1 MSKLFKYFFL
11 FTAIV
16 LPLTESRSEDNSEA
30 ATSTGEP
37 LVWFQPHRDPSK
49 KKTGASSSSDALIHL
64 VDPDFDPN
72 ADMQGGNPDA
82 EITPAPTQTVHP
94 VVSATSS
101 SSSSSSL
108 AASSSYR
115 SAAPRL
121 PALDEHMLMRSSQPQ
136 LSQEQPSSTSTA
148 ASHVF
153 HPHSLTNDPGSD
165 HMVRS
170 ASLSSLKGDDS
181 PMYYRAP
188 EIVPLPRSLTRVY
201 EDHALSDESIV
212 DPRHKPY
219 GRDFSKPGKS
229 VVNPILWQWLTDTQT
244 FWRNFNEA
252 HRELKAAQR
261 KFEQKEEEG
270 NKLPI
275 FPEKVDLSASSSS
288 ILGQWKMTP
297 DEKVAAS
304 YQRAKARKEVA
315 EAAYQ
320 ILADEAQR
328 RHPSLS
334 LDDII
339 NKLAC
344 GTLATADAS
353 ILHRKE
359 SSPLTRE
366 KSAFKAFVIDP
377 FDLKISLGSLTNR
390 LERIERENEA
400 LIFLNRIYKQEIL
413 DRVGGWRIAAWK
425 EWLNLNKKEGPLHAV
440 IDSLLKK
447 FPFKSLTRWNRDLS
461 TNKGVVMA
469 ALHRDERGTHVWKR
483 WLQHVQKYVT
493 PFERNFQSSSS
504 AMQKLD
510 EQYRN
515 LPKDFTPGGEP
526 ILGES
531 VDRGN
536 FSQKVYDGLD
546 ITDADWGD
554 CEDADLRPSNDQ
566 NLQAQRLVRQRM
578 YTNKKGD
585 VVPFYPMKDN
595 DNAGD
600 ATRDD
605 YRKLI
610 ETIRDVRDEVNAGTG
625 LVANSLADKWT
636 ATPKKYNPM
645 VRSFRSFKS
654 LEFHRTIYKDVLRQL
669 HLKLKPVMIGCG
681 DGLTK
686 PHEPQPTD
694 DPIIFPYIYDQ
705 IKDYNVLCT
714 KMEFLLESNRNLWRQ
729 ITSSQGSWTYIP
741 SAWEFVVFT
750 KPEKPKTDMIKFGV
764 ADPQLETFDLR
775 KSDLTDEELLV
786 KWPTTEGLKGIFHW
800 CKTLDLSHNKLSNPS
815 SAIDF
820 TNLTT
825 LYANDNNLGGL
836 FFLEKSWG
844 QLERLSVAHNRIVH
858 FPQLTGVTTH
868 FLQYLDI
875 SHNKLVDLTSV
886 GKMIQLFELDVS
898 GNPVITL
905 TGLGELRNLQVLRAH
920 NCELTG
926 NWDIIMPPI
935 PELSEFDAR
944 KNPRLVMLPYD
955 DTQQDDDSI
964 PQVAPDVVQA
974 NDNKFNGFY
983 PHLAR
988 FKVGDNTELEAKKPH
1003 LVKLSDLLIGKR
1015 MLQRA
1020 RDLNQ

>member
-1 MSKLFKYFFL
+1 MNKLFKYFLL
-11 FTAIV
+11 FTAV
-16 LPLTESRSEDNSEA
+16 LLSLAESKA
-30 ATSTGEP
+30 ADSSDESHAPQAPITWNHVRRTSQGLP
-37 LVWFQPHRDPSK
+37 Q
-49 KKTGASSSSDALIHL
+49 ASSSSDAIIQL
-64 VDPDFDPN
+64 VDPDDVDLT
-72 ADMQGGNPDA
+72 ASRQKD
-82 EITPAPTQTVHP
+82 HP
-94 VVSATSS
+94 MVSAASS
-101 SSSSSSL
+101 SSSR
-108 AASSSYR
+108 AVASSSQSHPSNV
-115 SAAPRL
+115 SAFGGQ
-121 PALDEHMLMRSSQPQ
+121 MSMSNSQPQ
-136 LSQEQPSSTSTA
+136 LTQEQASSPTA
-148 ASHVF
+148 ASQEF
-153 HPHSLTNDPGSD
+153 QPHSLSTDARFD

-170 ASLSSLKGDDS
+170 ASLSSLRGDES
-181 PMYYRAP
+181 HIYYRAP
-188 EIVPLPRSLTRVY
+188 EVVPLPRSLTRVY

-219 GRDFSKPGKS
+219 GRDYSKPGKS

-244 FWRNFNEA
+244 FWGKFNEA

-261 KFEQKEEEG
+261 KFEAKEQESD
-270 NKLPI
+270 KLSI

-288 ILGQWKMTP
+288 LLGKWNMTA

-304 YQRAKARKEVA
+304 YQRARARKEEA
-315 EAAYQ
+315 ENAYK
-320 ILADEAQR
+320 ILANEAQR

-359 SSPLTRE
+359 SSPLARA
-366 KSAFKAFVIDP
+366 KPAFKAFVIDP
-377 FDLKISLGSLTNR
+377 FDLKISLGSLINR
-390 LERIERENEA
+390 LDRIERENEA

-413 DRVGGWRIAAWK
+413 ARVGGWRIAAWK
-425 EWLNLNKKEGPLHAV
+425 EWLNLNKEEGPLHAV
-440 IDSLLKK
+440 IDNLSKK
-447 FPFKSLTRWNRDLS
+447 FPFRSLTRWNRDLS

-483 WLQHVQKYVT
+483 WLQHVRKYVN

-515 LPKDFTPGGEP
+515 LPKNFTPGGEP

-554 CEDADLRPSNDQ
+554 CEDADLRQSNDP
-566 NLQAQRLVRQRM
+566 NLEAQRLVRQRM

-595 DNAGD
+595 DKAGD

-610 ETIRDVRDEVNAGTG
+610 ESIRDVRDEVNAETG
-625 LVANSLADKWT
+625 LVDNSLADKWT
-636 ATPKKYNPM
+636 AMPKKYNPM

-654 LEFHRTIYKDVLRQL
+654 VEFHRTVYKDVLRQL
-669 HLKLKPVMIGCG
+669 HLKSKPVMIGYG

-686 PHEPQPTD
+686 PNEPQPTD
-694 DPIIFPYIYDQ
+694 DPIIHPYNYTQ
-705 IKDYNVLCT
+705 IKDYNGLCT

-741 SAWEFVVFT
+741 AAWEFVVFT
-750 KPEKPKTDMIKFGV
+750 KPEKPKTNMIKFGV

-800 CKTLDLSHNKLSNPS
+800 CKTLDLGHNKLSNPS

-825 LYANDNNLGGL
+825 LYANHNNLGGL

-844 QLERLSVAHNRIVH
+844 RLERLSVAHNRIVH
-858 FPQLTGVTTH
+858 FPPLTGVNTH

-875 SHNKLVDLTSV
+875 SNNRLNEVAPLGNMFNSLNSLFLE
-886 GKMIQLFELDVS
+886 IQLL
-898 GNPVITL
+898 
-905 TGLGELRNLQVLRAH
+905 
-920 NCELTG
+920 
-926 NWDIIMPPI
+926 
-935 PELSEFDAR
+935 LS
-944 KNPRLVMLPYD
+944 K
-955 DTQQDDDSI
+955 
-964 PQVAPDVVQA
+964 
-974 NDNKFNGFY
+974 G
-983 PHLAR
+983 
-988 FKVGDNTELEAKKPH
+988 
-1003 LVKLSDLLIGKR
+1003 
-1015 MLQRA
+1015 
-1020 RDLNQ
+1020 